1 MNLQEQLLA
10 AIAASEKAFNDGNV
24 DEGNAKLKEAE
35 SIKARLDGVA
45 KAAAMRPTLPG
56 AGEGNLPKLDP
67 AQPAGDPAVKAAY
80 VKRFGAA
87 DDDIKA
93 ILTDLHGADYQSKY
107 WAQKSAFTRYI
118 RGGEKALDFEQR
130 KLLKEIVFTPAA
142 IKAALDQGVADV
154 KVLKST
160 MVEASDTLGGYV
172 VPVDFQA
179 RVIERLAGYTVVR
192 PRANVISTTRDKIEM
207 PKATGGDSQYPNAVR
222 ITMVDETP
230 TAGAAATNLTY
241 GLESIPI
248 FTAMAETPVSLNM
261 LEDAAYPVEQ
271 HLARAFAEAAA
282 IEEDNQFLAGD
293 GNGKP
298 QGILPGSANALS
310 LSYGHNTTA
319 TNAVEWDGIIDT
331 VYEIDSQYRQNA
343 VWIAE
348 KATYRDIAKLKS
360 DNAYL
365 WKQDQQA
372 GQARSLEGY
381 PVLEQEQMPS
391 VAANA
396 YVAIFGDL
404 RGYTIAD
411 RVGMSIERF
420 DDSAVRRQ
428 NMTMFF
434 MRRRYGGKVMEPW
447 RFVLYKI
454 ATS

>member
-1 MNLQEQLLA
+1 
-10 AIAASEKAFNDGNV
+10 
-24 DEGNAKLKEAE
+24 
-35 SIKARLDGVA
+35 
-45 KAAAMRPTLPG
+45 
-56 AGEGNLPKLDP
+56 
-67 AQPAGDPAVKAAY
+67 
-80 VKRFGAA
+80 
-87 DDDIKA
+87 
-93 ILTDLHGADYQSKY
+93 
-107 WAQKSAFTRYI
+107 
-118 RGGEKALDFEQR
+118 
-130 KLLKEIVFTPAA
+130 
-142 IKAALDQGVADV
+142 
-154 KVLKST
+154 
-160 MVEASDTLGGYV
+160 
-172 VPVDFQA
+172 
-179 RVIERLAGYTVVR
+179 
-192 PRANVISTTRDKIEM
+192 
-207 PKATGGDSQYPNAVR
+207 
-222 ITMVDETP
+222 MVDETP

-343 VWIAE
+343 VWIAK

>member
-1 MNLQEQLLA
+1 MNLQEKLVEAIGLA
-10 AIAASEKAFNDGNV
+10 EKAYN
-24 DEGNAKLKEAE
+24 EGNLEEGDAKRAEAE
-35 SIKARLDGVA
+35 KYQKAIDGAA
-45 KAAAMRPTLPG
+45 KAAAMRPALPG
-56 AGEGNLPKLDP
+56 AGDGNLPDEHVE
-67 AQPAGDPAVKAAY
+67 QPAGDPTVKAAY
-80 VKRFGAA
+80 IKRFGSAE
-87 DDDIKA
+87 DDVKA
-93 ILTDLHGADYQSKY
+93 ILTDLHGADFQSKY
-107 WAQKSAFTRYI
+107 WAQKAAFMRYV
-118 RGGEKALDFEQR
+118 RGGDSALDYEQR
-130 KLLKEIVFTPAA
+130 KLMKEVVFTPAA
-142 IKAALDQGVADV
+142 IKAALDQGITDM

-192 PRANVISTTRDKIEM
+192 PRANVISTSRDKIEI
-207 PKATGGDSQYPNAVR
+207 PKATGGTSVYPNAVR
-222 ITMVDETP
+222 VTMVDETP
-230 TAGAAATNLTY
+230 TAGTAETNLTY
-241 GLESIPI
+241 GLESIPV
-248 FTAMAETPVSLNM
+248 FTAMAECPISLNM
-261 LEDAAYPVEQ
+261 LEDSAYNVEQ
-271 HLARAFAEAAA
+271 HLSRAFAEASG
-282 IEEDNQFLAGD
+282 IVEDNQFLAGD

-298 QGILPGSANALS
+298 QGILPDSANGLS

-372 GQARSLEGY
+372 GQGRTLEGY
-381 PVLEQEQMPS
+381 PVLEQEEMPS

-404 RGYTIAD
+404 KGYTIAD
-411 RVGMSIERF
+411 RVGMSIQRF

-434 MRRRYGGKVMEPW
+434 MRRRYGGKVTEPW
-447 RFVLYKI
+447 RFVLYKL